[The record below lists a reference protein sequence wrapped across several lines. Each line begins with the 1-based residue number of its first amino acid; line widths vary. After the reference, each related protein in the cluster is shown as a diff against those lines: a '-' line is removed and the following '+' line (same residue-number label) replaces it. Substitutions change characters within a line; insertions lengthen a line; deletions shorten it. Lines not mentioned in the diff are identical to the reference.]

1 MSNSRI
7 NRLVFDLEEG
17 G

>member
-7 NRLVFDLEEG
+7 NKIPPQRW
-17 G
+17 